1 MESRSAVNFL
11 DYQSKDMDDILDEQL
26 KAFKEFNNNQQIA
39 FMDSDKIESF
49 IKKYIE
55 FFNNSLNLS
64 QKEKDEAK
72 QRVRADGFF
81 GDEHETKDFSEVSE
95 SGLVF
100 FNPKSG
106 TEIALAVNSAFP
118 IKNNLFYNEEESEE
132 HIIRLFFAEEL
143 STELALFC
151 IENYNKDLKFFKST
165 EGKMYLDNID
175 FLLRF
180 WKRGNYFTKPTIT
193 FTGKE
198 N

>member
-151 IENYNKDLKFFKST
+151 IENYKKDLKFFKST